1 MSATPLLR
9 RFADVLAEHFGKLAV
24 IWIAC
29 FLRCLFAG
37 GTSAHQSHRLVETKV
52 EQIVCEA
59 FAHFSLEACSEV
71 RGGYMGGECDVAKLY
86 LFHIMLVD
94 VAPYGVDEAHFA
106 ACPVKDATDGIFL
119 IACSL
124 VFERLNRR
132 EDLFLH
138 GDAIESRAFPSPSK
152 SPRSLYDGL
161 DTCHFR
167 WHTLRF
173 YGQVTAGEKIPLC
186 PERFVWECSEVG
198 GVECVS
204 AAEDE
209 R

>member
-1 MSATPLLR
+1 M
-9 RFADVLAEHFGKLAV
+9 LAEHFGKLAV

-37 GTSAHQSHRLVETKV
+37 GTGAHQSHRLVETKV

-59 FAHFSLEACSEV
+59 FAYFSLEACSEV

-86 LFHIMLVD
+86 LFHIMLVN

-106 ACPVKDATDGIFL
+106 ACSAKDATDGIFL

-138 GDAIESRAFPSPSK
+138 GDAIEGRAADVALA
-152 SPRSLYDGL
+152 RSLVVEVLHVHQRVRRPRVDETENVRRAILAEGK
-161 DTCHFR
+161 DCFGSVA
-167 WHTLRF
+167 RF
-173 YGQVTAGEKIPLC
+173 A
-186 PERFVWECSEVG
+186 
-198 GVECVS
+198 
-204 AAEDE
+204 D
-209 R
+209 